1 MSSAWT
7 WVYRGSLWCEG
18 RPALSGPVALTLY
31 IKTLERLVL
40 EQLRPLVKPFLD
52 PMQFAYQPQCGV
64 VDDAIVY
71 LLNHVSAHLCKL
83 ASTGQVRTRILWT
96 TLSHSVS
103 GTINSSMWQRP
114 RNRSWT
120 WGGPMCRRL
129 TLLHVCEHGYLSCFW
144 MGFVH
149 NKPLANP
156 SNGDGVHCQLSRIY
170 GGRSSWWV
178 LGKLSD

>member
-1 MSSAWT
+1 MVSAPGCSKPVPHSYVEYFTMSSAWT

-114 RNRSWT
+114 RNRSPSQPQQWR
-120 WGGPMCRRL
+120 WSA
-129 TLLHVCEHGYLSCFW
+129 LSAVQDLW
-144 MGFVH
+144 RSIQLMG
-149 NKPLANP
+149 A
-156 SNGDGVHCQLSRIY
+156 
-170 GGRSSWWV
+170 
-178 LGKLSD
+178 GKAVWLRVINFP